1 MKHKSYPLELPE
13 LFRNNPDLR
22 EFIQALKYEILESLR
37 PPDQQVIDDVD
48 LRKMLKISKR
58 TAANYRAQGLL
69 DHYRLGGKIL
79 YKLSDVFSAME
90 KNKIPGISSKVRLG
104 KNL

>member
-1 MKHKSYPLELPE
+1 MIKYSNEFAPLTHLVMKYKSYPLELPE

-48 LRKMLKISKR
+48 LR
-58 TAANYRAQGLL
+58 
-69 DHYRLGGKIL
+69 
-79 YKLSDVFSAME
+79 
-90 KNKIPGISSKVRLG
+90 
-104 KNL
+104 